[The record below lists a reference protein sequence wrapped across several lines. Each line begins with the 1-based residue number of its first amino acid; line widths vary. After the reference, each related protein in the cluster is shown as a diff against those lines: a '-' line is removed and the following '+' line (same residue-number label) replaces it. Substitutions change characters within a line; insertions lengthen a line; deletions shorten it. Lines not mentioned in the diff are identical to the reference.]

1 MIYIASPY
9 SDPDPKVRA
18 RRFDAAVR
26 HAGAVMR
33 GGAVAFSPIVHG
45 HPISERVGLPRTWE
59 FWEKQCVEMLRYA
72 DSLHVLKIP
81 GWDKSKG
88 VRAEITLAKALN
100 IPIYAVDFLNY

>member
-9 SDPDPKVRA
+9 SDPDQSVRA

-33 GGAVAFSPIVHG
+33 TGAVAFSPIVHG
-45 HPISERVGLPRTWE
+45 HPISERVGLPRDWD

-72 DSLHVLKIP
+72 SAVHVLKIP
-81 GWDKSKG
+81 GWNKSKW
-88 VRAEITLAKALN
+88 VRAEITLATSLHL
-100 IPIYAVDFLNY
+100 PIRAVDFPNY